1 MNANKSDERAFNV
14 CSRLRIALFCASMPL
29 KIAMLRI
36 QMNETEIAPVAR
48 ISFARR
54 VVRKVIVLTLIS
66 VAGLM
71 VMSMTAARPSHLGL
85 HGGKLSPV
93 PDSPNCVST
102 MTEKSAYKI
111 DPIDV
116 SGVDQ
121 PLEKLKAA
129 ISKAI
134 PRAKLVTED
143 GNYLHYEFTSLL
155 FRFVDDGEFL
165 LDEDRNVIEFR
176 SSSRVGYSDM
186 GANRKRMEKI
196 RSAMGD

>member
-1 MNANKSDERAFNV
+1 MSVRAPGSRYSV
-14 CSRLRIALFCASMPL
+14 IDADPDCSVEYPS
-29 KIAMLRI
+29 K
-36 QMNETEIAPVAR
+36 MNESESAPVTR

-66 VAGLM
+66 LAGLT
-71 VMSMTAARPSHLGL
+71 VMSMTAARPSHLGI
-85 HGGKLSPV
+85 HGGQLAPV

-102 MTEKSAYKI
+102 MTEKSSYKI
-111 DPIDV
+111 DPLDV

-121 PLEKLKAA
+121 PLEKLKDA
-129 ISKAI
+129 IQESI

-165 LDEDRNVIEFR
+165 LDEDRKVIDFR

-186 GANRKRMEKI
+186 GTNRKRMEKI
-196 RSAMGD
+196 RAAMP

>member
-1 MNANKSDERAFNV
+1 
-14 CSRLRIALFCASMPL
+14 
-29 KIAMLRI
+29 
-36 QMNETEIAPVAR
+36 MNETEIPPDSTPARRSFLGRVAR
-48 ISFARR
+48 KIF
-54 VVRKVIVLTLIS
+54 VLSLIFL
-66 VAGLM
+66 AGLI
-71 VMSMTAARPSHLGL
+71 VMSMTATRPSHLGARDGRL
-85 HGGKLSPV
+85 APV

-102 MTEKSAYKI
+102 MTEKPSYAI

-121 PLEKLKAA
+121 PMEKLKAA
-129 ISKAI
+129 IENTI

-143 GNYLHYEFTSLL
+143 GNYFHYEFTSSI

-165 LDEDRNVIEFR
+165 LDEQRKVIDFR

-196 RSAMGD
+196 RSAMEVPARPN